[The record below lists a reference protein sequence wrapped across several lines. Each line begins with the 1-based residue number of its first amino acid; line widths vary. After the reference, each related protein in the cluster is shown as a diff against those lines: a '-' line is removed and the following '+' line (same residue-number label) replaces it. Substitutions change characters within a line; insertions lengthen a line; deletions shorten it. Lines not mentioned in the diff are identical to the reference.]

1 MTIYYTT
8 AFAMDRNAQL
18 AKQIDDVRRF
28 GRFYTRHIGLLGER
42 YLGSPLSLTEAR
54 IVYELGHRNGTAA
67 SELRRCL
74 NLDAGYLSRILKS
87 FERKGLVERR
97 PSERDGRQ
105 LSVSLTRTG
114 NGLFAKI
121 NSSSRDEVGAM
132 LERLSKADRKRVVAA
147 MRMIESIL
155 GSPPERRV
163 PYILRPHQPGD
174 MGWIVHR
181 QGVLYAR
188 EYGWDET
195 FEALVAELTAKF
207 VRNFDAARERC
218 WIAERDGESV
228 GSVFLVKQSSSI
240 AKLRLLYVEPH
251 CRGLGIGRRLVDEC
265 GRFARSVGYRKISLW
280 TNSVLL
286 AARHIYA
293 AAGYRLVKEEPHR
306 SFGHDLVGETWELD
320 VAGKHRAAAG

>member
-18 AKQIDDVRRF
+18 TKQIDDVRRF
-28 GRFYTRHIGLLGER
+28 GRFYTRQIGLLGER

-105 LSVSLTRTG
+105 LSVSLTRAG

-121 NSSSRDEVGAM
+121 NSSSRNEVGAM

-163 PYILRPHQPGD
+163 PFILRPHQPGD

-195 FEALVAELTAKF
+195 FEALVAELSAKF
-207 VRNFDAARERC
+207 IRNFDAARERC

-251 CRGLGIGRRLVDEC
+251 CRSLGIGRRLVDEC
-265 GRFARSVGYRKISLW
+265 GRFARSAGYRKISLW
-280 TNSVLL
+280 TNSVLV

-293 AAGYRLVKEEPHR
+293 AAGYQLVKEEPHR

-320 VAGKHRAAAG
+320 VARNHQAAAR

>member
-18 AKQIDDVRRF
+18 TKQIDDVRRF
-28 GRFYTRHIGLLGER
+28 GRFYTRQIGLLGER
-42 YLGSPLSLTEAR
+42 YLGGPLSLTEAR

-105 LSVSLTRTG
+105 LSVSLTRAG

-121 NSSSRDEVGAM
+121 NSSSRNEVGAM

-163 PYILRPHQPGD
+163 PFILRPHQPGD

-195 FEALVAELTAKF
+195 FEALIAELAAKF
-207 VRNFDAARERC
+207 IRNFDAARERC

-228 GSVFLVKQSSSI
+228 GSVFLVKHSSSI

>member
-1 MTIYYTT
+1 
-8 AFAMDRNAQL
+8 MDRNVQL

-28 GRFYTRHIGLLGER
+28 GRFYTRQIGLLSER
-42 YLGSPLSLTEAR
+42 YLGGPLSLTEAR
-54 IVYELGHRNGTAA
+54 ILYELGKRNGAAA
-67 SELRRCL
+67 SELHRCL

-97 PSERDGRQ
+97 VSERDGRR
-105 LSVSLTRTG
+105 LSVSLTQAG
-114 NGLFAKI
+114 SELFARI
-121 NSSSRDEVGAM
+121 NSSSRNEIGAM

-147 MRMIESIL
+147 MRVIESIL
-155 GSPPERRV
+155 GSPPERRA
-163 PYILRPHQPGD
+163 PYLLRPHQPGD

-181 QGVLYAR
+181 QGVVYAR

-207 VRNFDAARERC
+207 IRNFDAARERC
-218 WIAERDGESV
+218 WIAERDGELV

-265 GRFARSVGYRKISLW
+265 GRFARRAGYRKISLW

-293 AAGYRLVKEEPHR
+293 AAGYRLVKKAPHR
-306 SFGHDLVGETWELD
+306 SFGHDLVGETWELGIGRD
-320 VAGKHRAAAG
+320 HPAAAG

>member
-1 MTIYYTT
+1 
-8 AFAMDRNAQL
+8 MDRNAQL

-28 GRFYTRHIGLLGER
+28 GRFYTRQIGLLSER

-54 IVYELGHRNGTAA
+54 ILYELGNRDGTAA
-67 SELRRCL
+67 SELHRCL

-97 PSERDGRQ
+97 ASERDGRR
-105 LSVSLTRTG
+105 LSVSLTQAG
-114 NGLFAKI
+114 SGLFARI
-121 NSSSRDEVGAM
+121 NSSSRNEIAAM
-132 LERLSKADRKRVVAA
+132 LERLSKADRKRVVSA
-147 MRMIESIL
+147 MRVIESTL

-207 VRNFDAARERC
+207 IKNFDAARERC
-218 WIAERDGESV
+218 WIAERDGELV

-265 GRFARSVGYRKISLW
+265 GRFARRAGYRKISLW
-280 TNSVLL
+280 TNSVLA

-293 AAGYRLVKEEPHR
+293 AAGYRLVKKVPHR
-306 SFGHDLVGETWELD
+306 SFGHELVGETWEL
-320 VAGKHRAAAG
+320 GIGQEHRAAG

>member
-1 MTIYYTT
+1 
-8 AFAMDRNAQL
+8 MDRNAQL

-28 GRFYTRHIGLLGER
+28 GRFYTRQIGLLSER

-54 IVYELGHRNGTAA
+54 ILYELGNREGTAA
-67 SELRRCL
+67 SELHRCL
-74 NLDAGYLSRILKS
+74 NLDAGYLSRILKA

-97 PSERDGRQ
+97 TSERDGRR
-105 LSVSLTRTG
+105 LSVSLTQAG
-114 NGLFAKI
+114 SGLFARI
-121 NSSSRDEVGAM
+121 NSSSRNEIGAM
-132 LERLSKADRKRVVAA
+132 LERLSKADRERVVSA
-147 MRMIESIL
+147 MRVIESIL

-207 VRNFDAARERC
+207 INNFDAARERC
-218 WIAERDGESV
+218 WIAERDGELV

-265 GRFARSVGYRKISLW
+265 GHFARRAGYRKIALW
-280 TNSVLL
+280 TNSILV

-293 AAGYRLVKEEPHR
+293 AAGYRLVKKKPHR
-306 SFGHDLVGETWELD
+306 SFGHDLVGETWELGID
-320 VAGKHRAAAG
+320 RDRRAAAE

>member
-1 MTIYYTT
+1 
-8 AFAMDRNAQL
+8 MDRNAQL

-28 GRFYTRHIGLLGER
+28 GRFYTRQIGLLSER

-54 IVYELGHRNGTAA
+54 ILYELGHRNGAAA
-67 SELRRCL
+67 SELHRCL
-74 NLDAGYLSRILKS
+74 DLDAGYLSRILKS
-87 FERKGLVERR
+87 FEKKGLVERR

-105 LSVSLTRTG
+105 LSVSLTRAG

-121 NSSSRDEVGAM
+121 NSSSRNEVGAM
-132 LERLSKADRKRVVAA
+132 LERLPKADRKRVVAA
-147 MRMIESIL
+147 MRTIESIL
-155 GSPPERRV
+155 GSPPECRV

-181 QGVLYAR
+181 QGLLYAL

-207 VRNFDAARERC
+207 IRTFDAARERC

-251 CRGLGIGRRLVDEC
+251 CRGLGIGRRLIDEC
-265 GRFARSVGYRKISLW
+265 GRFARSAGYRKISLW
-280 TNSVLL
+280 TNSVLV

-306 SFGHDLVGETWELD
+306 SFGHDLVGETWELGIGRD
-320 VAGKHRAAAG
+320 HRLATG

>member
-1 MTIYYTT
+1 
-8 AFAMDRNAQL
+8 MDRNAQL

-28 GRFYTRHIGLLGER
+28 GRFYTRQIGLLSER

-54 IVYELGHRNGTAA
+54 ILYELGNRDGTAA
-67 SELRRCL
+67 SELHRCL

-97 PSERDGRQ
+97 ASERDGRR
-105 LSVSLTRTG
+105 LSVSLTQAG
-114 NGLFAKI
+114 SGLFARI
-121 NSSSRDEVGAM
+121 NSSSRNEIAAM
-132 LERLSKADRKRVVAA
+132 LERLSKADRKRVVSA
-147 MRMIESIL
+147 MRVIESTL

-207 VRNFDAARERC
+207 IKNFDAARERC
-218 WIAERDGESV
+218 WIAERDGELV

-265 GRFARSVGYRKISLW
+265 GRFAHRAGYRKISLW
-280 TNSVLL
+280 TNSVLA

-293 AAGYRLVKEEPHR
+293 AAGYRLVKKEPHR
-306 SFGHDLVGETWELD
+306 SFGHELVGETWEL
-320 VAGKHRAAAG
+320 GIGQEHRAAG

>member
-1 MTIYYTT
+1 
-8 AFAMDRNAQL
+8 MDRTAQL
-18 AKQIDDVRRF
+18 AKQIDDVRGF
-28 GRFYTRHIGLLGER
+28 GRFYTRQIGLLGER

-54 IVYELGHRNGTAA
+54 ILYELASRNGTAA
-67 SELRRCL
+67 SELSRCL

-97 PSERDGRQ
+97 TSERDGRQ
-105 LSVSLTRTG
+105 LTVSLTQAG

-121 NSSSRDEVGAM
+121 NSSSRNEVGAM

-147 MRMIESIL
+147 MRVIESIL

-181 QGVLYAR
+181 QGILYAQ

-207 VRNFDAARERC
+207 IKNFDAARERC
-218 WIAERDGESV
+218 WVAERDGEVV
-228 GSVFLVKQSSSI
+228 GSVFLVRQSNSI
-240 AKLRLLYVEPH
+240 AKLRLLYVEHH

-265 GRFARSVGYRKISLW
+265 RQFAQRVGYRKISLW

-293 AAGYRLVKEEPHR
+293 TAGYRLVKKEPHH
-306 SFGHDLVGETWELD
+306 SFGHDLVGETWELGIGCD
-320 VAGKHRAAAG
+320 QRPAAPAAG

>member
-8 AFAMDRNAQL
+8 AFAMDRNTQL
-18 AKQIDDVRRF
+18 TKQIDDVRRF
-28 GRFYTRHIGLLGER
+28 GRFYTRQIGLLGER
-42 YLGSPLSLTEAR
+42 YLGGPLSLTEAR

-121 NSSSRDEVGAM
+121 NSSSRNEVGAM
-132 LERLSKADRKRVVAA
+132 LERLSKAERKRVVAA

-265 GRFARSVGYRKISLW
+265 GRFARSAGYRKISLW
-280 TNSVLL
+280 TNSVLV

-293 AAGYRLVKEEPHR
+293 AAGYQLVKEEPHR